1 MTSRDS
7 IVWLP
12 KELYSSVERFADPE
26 HFIWCPMPFDDS
38 LPLEQTSFI
47 HLKEEEEEIDNRE
60 PVVEPVSR
68 NYDRNRDSGIDL
80 SMDYEVSPPPSVHIP
95 DEPTDPSSSESESDK
110 DVPSREPAQDANRG
124 KRRQRRRPPMR
135 HDSPKPEEPKGP
147 TVRESR
153 SFAVHLGLNL
163 NVEVSLKARVY
174 GGLELSMLL

>member
-47 HLKEEEEEIDNRE
+47 HMKEEEEEIDIRE
-60 PVVEPVSR
+60 PVVEPVSK

-110 DVPSREPAQDANRG
+110 DVPSREPAQDASRG

-174 GGLELSMLL
+174 GGLELSML

>member
-47 HLKEEEEEIDNRE
+47 HMKKEEEEIDIRE
-60 PVVEPVSR
+60 PVVEPVSK

-80 SMDYEVSPPPSVHIP
+80 SMD
-95 DEPTDPSSSESESDK
+95 SESESDK
-110 DVPSREPAQDANRG
+110 DAPSREPAQDASRG

-174 GGLELSMLL
+174 GGLELSMLVSG